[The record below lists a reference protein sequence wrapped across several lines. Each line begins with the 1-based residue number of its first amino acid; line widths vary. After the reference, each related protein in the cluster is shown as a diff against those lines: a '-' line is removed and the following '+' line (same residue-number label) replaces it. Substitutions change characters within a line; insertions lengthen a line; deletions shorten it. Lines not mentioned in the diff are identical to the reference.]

1 MRAEL
6 SAAAEAAHPTATS
19 SACGDASTSPAIR
32 NVRSGVPAFI
42 AKVAASA
49 SRVAC
54 AVGAETRL
62 RMVCRNAVA
71 RSGSLS
77 IQNWLAAR
85 GIAHAISSDGDN
97 CSGSTAASTASA
109 SRPRPC
115 QASA

>member
-6 SAAAEAAHPTATS
+6 SAAAEAAHPTATP

-32 NVRSGVPAFI
+32 NVRNGVPAFI

-54 AVGAETRL
+54 ADGDETRF
-62 RMVCRNAVA
+62 RVDCRNAVA
-71 RSGSLS
+71 CAGSLS

-85 GIAHAISSDGDN
+85 GSAHAISSDGDN
-97 CSGSTAASTASA
+97 WSGSTAASTESA
-109 SRPRPC
+109 CRPRPC